1 MEQINKVEIL
11 GIVGGV
17 SVYNQGQT
25 PFARVSIVT
34 KQVYYQSA
42 SGTDVVDSTWHSVV
56 INQSRNMPDITRI
69 QKGDAIHVLGRLRNS
84 KYTDKDGQE
93 RYSSDI
99 IAQAF
104 EIMDETPLVSM

>member
-11 GIVGGV
+11 GIVGGI
-17 SVYNQGQT
+17 SVYTQGQT
-25 PFARVSIVT
+25 PFARVSVVT

-42 SGTDVVDSTWHSVV
+42 SGTDVVESTWHSVV
-56 INQSRNMPDITRI
+56 INQTRNMPDINTIR
-69 QKGDAIHVLGRLRNS
+69 KGDAIHLVGRIKNN

-99 IAQAF
+99 IAQAY
-104 EIMDETPLVSM
+104 EIMEESPAITL